1 MLTDAIDRYNRYLAV
16 AAQVVRR
23 SLNEEKRL
31 IAERRGVMEM
41 RFAKWEVNNIRSR
54 VPIAMSTLEQ
64 LRRTSD

>member
-1 MLTDAIDRYNRYLAV
+1 MHRYNRYLAV

-41 RFAKWEVNNIRSR
+41 RFAKWEVCAYPFLHDITSLKTFA
-54 VPIAMSTLEQ
+54 PGQGLLE
-64 LRRTSD
+64 T

>member
-1 MLTDAIDRYNRYLAV
+1 LKRGLKADGACYRYNRYLAV

-41 RFAKWEVNNIRSR
+41 RFAKWEVCIHLL
-54 VPIAMSTLEQ
+54 V
-64 LRRTSD
+64 